1 MSEYDD
7 IIETHY
13 TELPYDLELDQMF
26 TDTYARMDAER
37 YSYLKRQEELKEN
50 CKYIFLTINPN
61 PHITL
66 LDFLGKINKMMTK
79 KWITNY
85 LYVFEQRG
93 ETLEELGKGFHF
105 HLILEKPKTKKYSEM
120 LRELANSANA
130 VTDSSNYNFFNIKNI
145 SEEEKERKIKYLTG
159 RKADDSK
166 HLKQD
171 MDIIFRKN
179 NNLLSYYN
187 IGIMVRLK
195 KLMHRGFLL
204 LFFPTFDI

>member
-1 MSEYDD
+1 MPEYDD
-7 IIETHY
+7 IIETYY
-13 TELPYDLELDQMF
+13 TELPSDPELDRMF
-26 TDTYARMDAER
+26 EEAYARRDAER
-37 YSYLKRQEELKEN
+37 YAYLKKQEELKEN

-66 LDFLGKINKMMTK
+66 LDFLGKINKMMSK

-120 LRELANSANA
+120 MRELANSANA

-145 SEEEKERKIKYLTG
+145 SDEEKERKILYITS
-159 RKADDSK
+159 RKADTLK

-171 MDIIFRKN
+171 MDVIWRKN

-187 IGIMVRLK
+187 IGI
-195 KLMHRGFLL
+195 
-204 LFFPTFDI
+204 I